1 MVNEFSFGLATDI
14 RFGKDSVASIGEI
27 ALEYGGKKVLL
38 VADKGIR
45 GTGLP
50 SRIRHYLEDVG
61 IACVDFDKIVPN
73 PRILDCEE
81 GARLGLEEQVNLVV
95 AVGGGSS
102 IDTSKAIA
110 GMIGHKTADFG
121 VIQFPNAYTCDPCPL
136 IAVPTTAGT
145 GSEVTTCGVITNGQT
160 HEKVYCYDI
169 KCAPTVALCDP
180 AVLMG
185 LPASIAAATGIDAL
199 THAIEGYVCTCT
211 NPVTEAFGLYAVKKI
226 SRHFR
231 KYIFDR
237 DIESCS
243 EIMVG
248 SMLAGLSFGYSDTA
262 AVHSL
267 AETLGG
273 RYDTPHGV
281 ANAIFLADVC
291 EYNIPANVPKY
302 VDIARAMGVTGQGLT
317 DRQIAQAG
325 VDEIRRLV
333 ADVRIPKLNELPGID
348 PEDFDWLAQKCVTH
362 VSNPDN
368 PIILTK
374 EEFRY
379 FLDKAYNA

>member
-1 MVNEFSFGLATDI
+1 MINDFQFGLATDI
-14 RFGKDSVASIGEI
+14 RFGEGAITSIGEI
-27 ALEYGGKKVLL
+27 ALEYGAKKVL
-38 VADKGIR
+38 VAADKGIR

-50 SRIRHYLEDVG
+50 SKIRSYLEDAG

-73 PRILDCEE
+73 PRITDCEE
-81 GARLGLEEQVNLVV
+81 GARLGLEEQVDMVV

-110 GMIGHKTADFG
+110 GMIGHQTADFE
-121 VIQFPNAYTCDPCPL
+121 VIKFPNAYRCDPCPL

-145 GSEVTTCGVITNGQT
+145 GSEVTTCGVITNAKT

-185 LPASIAAATGIDAL
+185 LPAPIAAATGIDAL
-199 THAIEGYVCTCT
+199 THAIEGYVCNCT
-211 NPVTEAFGLYAVKKI
+211 SPVTEAFGLYAVKKI
-226 SRHFR
+226 SQHFR

-237 DIESCS
+237 DIESCA
-243 EIMVG
+243 EIMIG

-291 EYNIPANVPKY
+291 EYNIPASLPKY
-302 VDIARAMGVTGQGLT
+302 VDIAKAMGVTAAGRT
-317 DRQIAQAG
+317 DREIAQAG
-325 VDEIRRLV
+325 VEEIRCLV

-348 PEDFDWLAQKCVTH
+348 PEDFDILAEKCVSH

-368 PIILTK
+368 PIVLTK
-374 EEFRY
+374 EEFLY
-379 FLDKAYNA
+379 FLNKAYDA